1 LAETDEFGY
10 FAATDVCAPMRAIM
24 KKNYDIPSFARH
36 LGSFCKKQR
45 GSVLKRIGIK
55 RRFRYRFT
63 DPLMQPFV
71 IMKGLADG
79 KIDPSV
85 LDSV

>member
-1 LAETDEFGY
+1 MT
-10 FAATDVCAPMRAIM
+10 AIM

-36 LGSFCKKQR
+36 LASFANAER
-45 GSVLKRIGIK
+45 GSVLKKSGVK

-71 IMKGLADG
+71 IMKGLGGWEDKSIRARQRG
-79 KIDPSV
+79 EEFKIGRG
-85 LDSV
+85 LCR

>member
-1 LAETDEFGY
+1 MIFLVFETLGEFP
-10 FAATDVCAPMRAIM
+10 A
-24 KKNYDIPSFARH
+24 K
-36 LGSFCKKQR
+36 R
-45 GSVLKRIGIK
+45 GSVLKKSGVK

-79 KIDPSV
+79 KISPSV
-85 LDSV
+85 LDNVERNSR

>member
-1 LAETDEFGY
+1 
-10 FAATDVCAPMRAIM
+10 MSAIM

-36 LGSFCKKQR
+36 LASFTHVER
-45 GSVLKRIGIK
+45 GSVLKKSGVK

-71 IMKGLADG
+71 IMKGLAD
-79 KIDPSV
+79 KTISPSV
-85 LDSV
+85 LDNVERIPR

>member
-1 LAETDEFGY
+1 
-10 FAATDVCAPMRAIM
+10 VP
-24 KKNYDIPSFARH
+24 ARPAVWYH
-36 LGSFCKKQR
+36 GPR
-45 GSVLKRIGIK
+45 GAVLKRSGVK

-79 KIDPSV
+79 VIDPSL
-85 LDSV
+85 LDFVEQQQAS

>member
-1 LAETDEFGY
+1 MKRWRRRRSLCAVVWSLELAQ
-10 FAATDVCAPMRAIM
+10 FALE
-24 KKNYDIPSFARH
+24 KKYDIPSFARH
-36 LGSFCKKQR
+36 LASFCKR
-45 GSVLKRIGIK
+45 ERASVLKKSGMK

-79 KIDPSV
+79 KQTH
-85 LDSV
+85 